1 MKKLI
6 SSEFV
11 SKGHPDKIAD
21 FIADSILDECLRQ
34 DKNSHSAVEVM
45 IVNGTVFIG
54 GELTTNAYVDINNI
68 AREAIKKAGYDN
80 PKWGFYYKTCG
91 IITSINEQSNDINS
105 GVVNSEDTGETGA
118 WDQGIMFGYATR
130 EFNNEN
136 FLPYPYA
143 LAHKLIKKVE
153 NLRETS
159 EDMYNLLGPDY
170 KAEVTVEF
178 DTETGKQKP
187 VTALISCMHEKGKLK
202 ETKKVLKNIVKDTLG
217 NNINIIINPAG
228 KFETG
233 GPVADTGLT
242 GRKIIVDTYG
252 GAAHHGGGAF
262 SGKDAT
268 KVDRSAAYL
277 TRNIAKTVLE
287 AKENI
292 NRCEVQIGYAIGK
305 SNPVSLNLSTVPE
318 ISSSDYDKLI
328 KGINK
333 AFDLTPSGIIKEFNL
348 NSSIFNKT
356 TNGAFFNT
364 NFSWEK
370 IDPIKVKIIKEEL

>member
-21 FIADSILDECLRQ
+21 FIADSILDECLKQ
-34 DKNSHSAVEVM
+34 DKDSHSAVEVM
-45 IVNGTVFIG
+45 VVNGTVFIG

-68 AREAIKKAGYDN
+68 ARNAIKEAGYDN

-105 GVVNSEDTGETGA
+105 GVTSSEDTGDTGA
-118 WDQGIMFGYATR
+118 GDQGIMFGYATR
-130 EFNNEN
+130 ENNN
-136 FLPYPYA
+136 INYLPYPYV
-143 LAHKLIKKVE
+143 LAHKLIKGVD
-153 NLRETS
+153 NLRKS
-159 EDMYNLLGPDY
+159 SNDMYELLGPDY
-170 KAEVTVEF
+170 KAEVTVEL

-187 VTALISCMHEKGKLK
+187 VTALISCMHEKGKLN
-202 ETKKVLKNIVKDTLG
+202 ETKKVLHNLITEILG
-217 NNINIIINPAG
+217 SDIEVIINPAG

-277 TRNIAKTVLE
+277 TRNIAKTILE
-287 AKENI
+287 ADETIEK
-292 NRCEVQIGYAIGK
+292 CEVQIGYAIGK
-305 SNPVSLNLSTVPE
+305 SNPVSLNLTTVPE
-318 ISSSDYDKLI
+318 IDSLKYDKLV
-328 KGINK
+328 KGIKK
-333 AFDLTPSGIIKEFNL
+333 AFDLTPSGIINEFNL
-348 NSSIFNKT
+348 KKPIFNKT
-356 TNGAFFNT
+356 TNGAFLNSS
-364 NFSWEK
+364 FSWEK
-370 IDPIKVKIIKEEL
+370 VDNNKVSIIKGEL